1 MEMRSTCQQLEKII
15 NEAAIYMCACPC
27 QVAVQLCHLRE
38 LYRYQTTCQLDPG
51 NDLAV
56 HQTIAAATLEAHVL
70 MEACLEKVLAMEGW
84 DPVTLAMP
92 EGLRRKRDD
101 LLELEE

>member
-1 MEMRSTCQQLEKII
+1 MEMRYTNQQLEKII

-27 QVAVQLCHLRE
+27 QVAVQLRHLRE

-56 HQTIAAATLEAHVL
+56 HQTIAAATLEAHVV
-70 MEACLEKVLAMEGW
+70 METCLEKVLVMEGW

-92 EGLRRKRDD
+92 EGLRRRRDD